1 MAKVAREMV
10 EKAGIDVDALV
21 GMLVKNAAT
30 STPTSRQ
37 DAEPLLAQL
46 RVTFLPNRILTVVVE
61 GKDLTAQMKLIP
73 LLEGKFARDGQATA
87 YVCENRVCDLP
98 TTDPDIFARQIATVR
113 PLP

>member
-1 MAKVAREMV
+1 MLIAALL
-10 EKAGIDVDALV
+10 AVDYYLDTPKEIV
-21 GMLVKNAAT
+21 IV
-30 STPTSRQ
+30 TPTSRQ

-61 GKDLTAQMKLIP
+61 GEDLTAQMKLIP